1 MRSATA
7 SRRRNF
13 SADTSAR
20 AVPSWASGAQAASK
34 GAPAAGHGPHGAGR
48 PQRGQRGAA
57 SQGSARRQERQSGSP
72 DTASARPHARH
83 AGGIGAL
90 FVALISPVDR
100 LAEQLFVMHMVQ
112 HLLIVDV
119 AAILLTLGL
128 TKVILRPVTRRVQR
142 IEERAGVLAHP
153 GTALVFYVAGMW

>member
-1 MRSATA
+1 MAPDYSWTLNPGVLFALA
-7 SRRRNF
+7 GVLIVYARRWR
-13 SADTSAR
+13 AAR
-20 AVPSWASGAQAASK
+20 IEAGPAAASGWRLASF
-34 GAPAAGHGPHGAGR
+34 
-48 PQRGQRGAA
+48 
-57 SQGSARRQERQSGSP
+57 
-72 DTASARPHARH
+72 

-153 GTALVFYVAGMW
+153 GTALGSNRSLGRSSGISMAAA